1 MKFFTNK
8 IVNNLNLRQPIF
20 LVFDKKSPKSEKIQ
34 SWKKVIFDAKN
45 QKYRP
50 PDLYRRILQL
60 KFQEKWHF
68 FLKKK
73 ISDTCIFFWT
83 DNFIGTV

>member
-8 IVNNLNLRQPIF
+8 IVNKLKLRQPIF
-20 LVFDKKSPKSEKIQ
+20 LVFDKKSPKFEKIQ

-68 FLKKK
+68 LKKK
-73 ISDTCIFFWT
+73 NFRHLYFFL
-83 DNFIGTV
+83 NR